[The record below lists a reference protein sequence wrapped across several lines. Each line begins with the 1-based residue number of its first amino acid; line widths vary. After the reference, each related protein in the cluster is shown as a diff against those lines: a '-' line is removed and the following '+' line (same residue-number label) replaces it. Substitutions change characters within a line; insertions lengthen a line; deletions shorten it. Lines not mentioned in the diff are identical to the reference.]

1 MEGWRGTD
9 RSLGSLGGL
18 ASAALGSTLSPE
30 ALWGTAVSA
39 VSLEGASGSGPY
51 SGRRRVHAAAVGTRT
66 KCLLCARDG
75 DTPSVSSVPPN
86 APRRPGRWGQGL
98 NCWNY
103 RSLLDVGVGGS
114 ERFIRVSAAP
124 PLHTPAPGEPPE
136 DRPCLSLPPTLH
148 HPQRAS
154 PEHCLEP
161 STPTFL
167 PAVPSSRRLTCHPL
181 GPVPSSNPT
190 SVHLLALCC
199 PPPPTQGLPCPSPDV
214 GGGQSVCALIPRC
227 QLPAGA
233 PGPAGASIS
242 VCRVV
247 LPAMDVAVIF
257 MGAILEVA
265 PIIAPGDNSL
275 GTLEGED
282 SASGTWTGLAGAWG
296 THSCCRRGNRP
307 TSFPG
312 CCRSD

>member
-1 MEGWRGTD
+1 MRIPPCPPQVLWKHSRVEGWRGTD

-86 APRRPGRWGQGL
+86 APRRPRRWGQGL

-154 PEHCLEP
+154 REHCLEP

-190 SVHLLALCC
+190 SVTCWLCAAPHPLHRGC
-199 PPPPTQGLPCPSPDV
+199 RAHPRTWGVGSLCVPSSLDASSQPVPRDPRERP
-214 GGGQSVCALIPRC
+214 SVCA
-227 QLPAGA
+227 G
-233 PGPAGASIS
+233 
-242 VCRVV
+242 
-247 LPAMDVAVIF
+247 
-257 MGAILEVA
+257 
-265 PIIAPGDNSL
+265 
-275 GTLEGED
+275 
-282 SASGTWTGLAGAWG
+282 W
-296 THSCCRRGNRP
+296 CCRPWTWLSSLWGNSGGSTHHRP
-307 TSFPG
+307 W
-312 CCRSD
+312 